1 MPGPAA
7 PPANQPQALMAIHLG
22 IALLGGTALFSK
34 SLPLSALDIT
44 TWRSLLA
51 GLFLLWIA
59 RLKWNVSLR
68 LSGRDW
74 ALIGLAGLLMA
85 VHWVSYFHAMQVS
98 SVATGMLA
106 LFTYPIFIVLLEPWV
121 EGTRLKARD
130 LAAAALVCVG
140 VWLLVPGGNGNVDGD
155 SLAGVLW
162 GVFSGLLFAIR
173 NLLVRYRLSH
183 INPVLSM
190 SLQALGVVVLTL
202 PFASGDIMD
211 SSPGTGIAMLVLA
224 IVFTATPHALMT
236 FALGGLKAKTVGMIG
251 CMQPVYGVLLAWLI
265 LGEVPTWMTL
275 VGGSFIVAAAALET
289 LRRN

>member
-1 MPGPAA
+1 MSGHAA

-130 LAAAALVCVG
+130 LAAAALVCLG
-140 VWLLVPGGNGNVDGD
+140 VWLLVPGGNDGSGGD
-155 SLAGVLW
+155 NLAGVLW

-202 PFASGDIMD
+202 PFASGEMMD
-211 SSPGTGIAMLVLA
+211 ASPGTGIAMLVLA

>member
-140 VWLLVPGGNGNVDGD
+140 VWLLVPGGNGNVDSD

>member
-140 VWLLVPGGNGNVDGD
+140 VWLLVPGGNGNVDSD

-190 SLQALGVVVLTL
+190 SLQALGVVVLPL